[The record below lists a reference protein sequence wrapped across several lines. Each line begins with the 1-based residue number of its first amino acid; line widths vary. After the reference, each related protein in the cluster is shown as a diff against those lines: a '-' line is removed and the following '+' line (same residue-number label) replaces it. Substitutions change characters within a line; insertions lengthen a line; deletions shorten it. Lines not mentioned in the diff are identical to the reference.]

1 MRAALEA
8 ARRRVDRFTLALAA
22 LSVLGSGLVLARE
35 VNYGVGL
42 TWDAVTYISTARNL
56 LDGEW
61 FRQYDHWPYG
71 HWPPLYPLLLAAF
84 SFGVFDPYA
93 VAGPLNAAIFGL
105 TIFAVGCGLRGRVR
119 NGLLLVWGCAAAAL
133 SLPLATLAS
142 EALSEPLFILCL
154 TLALLHSVRYFET
167 GRPSALIW
175 AAAFAALALLTRY
188 PGVALLMLMPPLLLL
203 QQGAAW
209 PEKARR
215 LGLYLAIALL
225 PVGWW
230 LLRNYLAY
238 GYIHG
243 PQPPPWNTPGEV
255 LQQYLADVSGWLLL
269 EQSLPLWGAALTA
282 AALIVLAGVVAAA
295 WFKFARNAGPGNWM
309 GCAVFGGFGLIYLAF
324 LAVTQSL
331 LAGVSPL
338 GGRYLVPAYI
348 PLLLAAALA
357 LDGLLAGGQR
367 ASSGRPSAA
376 GRLFIRTS
384 ILKWGEVKSILWL
397 GAVAAFALWS
407 AYSVLLQAR
416 AIAYANAYGV
426 GAASAVWADSETLAY
441 ARQRLAGERPFLNTY
456 APMYIAAPE
465 EFRAYRVIAFDLP
478 GAERALAHRKSSGY
492 LAWTDSSATSYNT
505 ADLLLL
511 PGLEV
516 AAELS
521 DGAIFRYHRAKAGE
535 SPPPTSAWYDSLVAG
550 GPAAAAGGFNLY
562 ITKHRSSM
570 SKSPARTRIWPG
582 GSFGI
587 SILWRP
593 RPSGAAGISVTSFS
607 STSSARGATGDA

>member
-1 MRAALEA
+1 MRPALEA

-22 LSVLGSGLVLARE
+22 LSVLGAGLALARE

-56 LDGEW
+56 LDGEG
-61 FRQYDHWPYG
+61 FRQYDHWPYK

-84 SFGVFDPYA
+84 SFGVFDPHA
-93 VAGPLNAAIFGL
+93 VAGPLNAVIFGL
-105 TIFAVGCGLRGRVR
+105 TIFAAGCGLRGRVR
-119 NGLLLVWGCAAAAL
+119 NGLLLVGGCTAAAL

-167 GRPSALIW
+167 GKQSALIW
-175 AAAFAALALLTRY
+175 AAAFTALALLTRY

-203 QQGAAW
+203 QPGAAW

-225 PVGWW
+225 PVALW
-230 LLRNYLAY
+230 LLRNYVAY
-238 GYIHG
+238 GQIHG
-243 PQPPPWNTPGEV
+243 PQPPPENTLGEV

-282 AALIVLAGVVAAA
+282 AALIVLAAVVAVA
-295 WFKFARNAGPGNWM
+295 WFKFARNAGPGNWT

-367 ASSGRPSAA
+367 ESSGRPSAA

-384 ILKWGEVKSILWL
+384 ILKWG
-397 GAVAAFALWS
+397 G
-407 AYSVLLQAR
+407 
-416 AIAYANAYGV
+416 
-426 GAASAVWADSETLAY
+426 
-441 ARQRLAGERPFLNTY
+441 
-456 APMYIAAPE
+456 
-465 EFRAYRVIAFDLP
+465 
-478 GAERALAHRKSSGY
+478 
-492 LAWTDSSATSYNT
+492 
-505 ADLLLL
+505 
-511 PGLEV
+511 
-516 AAELS
+516 
-521 DGAIFRYHRAKAGE
+521 
-535 SPPPTSAWYDSLVAG
+535 
-550 GPAAAAGGFNLY
+550 
-562 ITKHRSSM
+562 
-570 SKSPARTRIWPG
+570 
-582 GSFGI
+582 
-587 SILWRP
+587 
-593 RPSGAAGISVTSFS
+593 
-607 STSSARGATGDA
+607 